1 MHRSCV
7 YKAKRQYTAMMSL
20 GGSNFASLK
29 VGLEWQAERRF
40 QASAGG
46 VKRVTTVCHA
56 EASSAVSSAAHT
68 SGRLAVSVCFR
79 SPLVSNVAMDN
90 PLSDEGLAH
99 WDNQR
104 SRQETDL
111 LSTLGEE
118 VHLSLLVR
126 NPEIGAW
133 LQKIKTSE
141 FPQDIFRSAPE
152 HIRDNQEIALA
163 VVSRHGFSLKFASH
177 NLRDDRQVVLAAV
190 QQTGAALAY
199 ASERLKAEKDMVLL
213 AVKRHGAMLEHASQD
228 LQSDREVVLAAVSN
242 QARALR
248 FAAEDLRAD
257 AEVVAVAALKDAA
270 SLAFVTC
277 AKVLCNRGVMEP
289 AVKRNPSALQYA
301 GEELRSDRAL
311 LLQAIEKDPSAL
323 KYASEELRSHW
334 DLMSLAQ
341 RNRCAQYAV
350 HPLQSIPNLVVQT
363 GTFLQLLQLQLL
375 GPKATSGRRK
385 SALSCAWH
393 DLARAVESRCA
404 IRNSPNARA
413 E

>member
-1 MHRSCV
+1 
-7 YKAKRQYTAMMSL
+7 MSL

-68 SGRLAVSVCFR
+68 SGRLAVS
-79 SPLVSNVAMDN
+79 
-90 PLSDEGLAH
+90 
-99 WDNQR
+99 
-104 SRQETDL
+104 ETDL

-248 FAAEDLRAD
+248 FAAEVTQSRSVGCFYTFLKQTLQIPTSHGPPRRCGSGCRGCPERCGLPGLRHLCQGVMQPWGHGACSE
-257 AEVVAVAALKDAA
+257 AKSFCSAVCRRRAAIG
-270 SLAFVTC
+270 SGLAF
-277 AKVLCNRGVMEP
+277 
-289 AVKRNPSALQYA
+289 A
-301 GEELRSDRAL
+301 G
-311 LLQAIEKDPSAL
+311 
-323 KYASEELRSHW
+323 
-334 DLMSLAQ
+334 
-341 RNRCAQYAV
+341 N
-350 HPLQSIPNLVVQT
+350 
-363 GTFLQLLQLQLL
+363 
-375 GPKATSGRRK
+375 
-385 SALSCAWH
+385 
-393 DLARAVESRCA
+393 
-404 IRNSPNARA
+404 
-413 E
+413 